1 MTYKEI
7 CNKHISELSN
17 ELMNN
22 GMSMHD
28 VSCLTLD
35 IYKVIKKHLEEENEN
50 EIN

>member
-1 MTYKEI
+1 MKYKEI
-7 CNKHISELSN
+7 CNEQLNELSI

-35 IYKVIKKHLEEENEN
+35 IYKVVEKHLEEENN
-50 EIN
+50 ETN

>member
-1 MTYKEI
+1 MGYKEI
-7 CNKHISELSN
+7 CNKHISELSI

-35 IYKVIKKHLEEENEN
+35 IYATIKTHLGETKCTK
-50 EIN
+50 